1 MFAAAKVPN
10 ELERKILR
18 QNIAF
23 RVVDIIVFAAVRI
36 NSFPERLKKRKGK
49 MSSPHPADGPPSGA
63 PGGKTSLGLD
73 SNVGATL
80 CYIGNIICCAG
91 VILSVV
97 FLITEKENRF
107 VKFHALQ
114 NLFLTAAYVVLMIL
128 VQILSFVLDMARL
141 GFISLLVSWGLW
153 VILGFIFLV
162 LWILAGM
169 KAYGG
174 QWYKLPFIGDLA
186 WNMINKES
194 NT

>member
-1 MFAAAKVPN
+1 
-10 ELERKILR
+10 
-18 QNIAF
+18 
-23 RVVDIIVFAAVRI
+23 
-36 NSFPERLKKRKGK
+36 
-49 MSSPHPADGPPSGA
+49 MSSPYPAGGPPSGA

-73 SNVGATL
+73 SNVGAML
-80 CYIGNIICCAG
+80 CYVGNIICCAG

-114 NLFLTAAYVVLMIL
+114 NLFLTASYVVLMIL
-128 VQILSFVLDMARL
+128 VQILSTILDVARL
-141 GFISLLVSWGLW
+141 DFISFLVSWGLW
-153 VILGFIFLV
+153 VILGLIFL
-162 LWILAGM
+162 LIWILAGV

-174 QWYKLPFIGDLA
+174 QWYKLPFIGDLT